1 MRMKSS
7 EEWNRKVVVE
17 DIPVNHGD
25 PSSLEVQIGY
35 VSRNPCGDS
44 SKAVVLDGIIIP
56 EIIHTFNCHDE
67 LIHALKGMVEMFE
80 YHIKGQPGPDD
91 AAQRWDRARSILD
104 IAMKKPK
111 D

>member
-17 DIPVNHGD
+17 DIPGHAA
-25 PSSLEVQIGY
+25 SSLEVQIGY

-44 SKAVVLDGIIIP
+44 HKACILDGIIIP
-56 EIIHTFNCHDE
+56 KIMHSFNCHDE
-67 LIHALKGMVEMFE
+67 LIHALKGMVEMFGRHVE
-80 YHIKGQPGPDD
+80 GKPGPDD

-104 IAMKKPK
+104 VAMKKPK
-111 D
+111 ED

>member
-1 MRMKSS
+1 MRIKSS

-17 DIPVNHGD
+17 DIPSQD
-25 PSSLEVQIGY
+25 IPSMEVTIGY

-44 SKAVVLDGIIIP
+44 SKAVILDGMIIP
-56 EIIHTFNCHDE
+56 EVIHTFNCHDE
-67 LIHALKGMVEMFE
+67 LVHSLRDMVDMFE
-80 YHIKGQPGPDD
+80 RHIKGQPGPDD

-111 D
+111 ED